1 MESPCMQEIMHT
13 ARIIQLHVR
22 TVGRLMKTVADR
34 ERYIPIWGIWGSI
47 AVRPMAIVSRQLNK
61 KTKRDER

>member
-22 TVGRLMKTVADR
+22 TGAVDENGCCAGEIYTDMGDLGFNCCPADGDCFP
-34 ERYIPIWGIWGSI
+34 PI
-47 AVRPMAIVSRQLNK
+47 K
-61 KTKRDER
+61 